1 MRIKRV
7 KARNIYSF
15 KNLDLD
21 LTKYNGIVRILGN
34 NLDSGASNG
43 AGKSAILEVIT
54 LGIFGKTIRKSNED
68 SIVNTQFGSGL
79 SVTLLL
85 DKEGVGDIEITRT
98 KRPTSLNFIVNGVNQ
113 NKENAP
119 ETQKYIEEVLET
131 DYKSFMASV
140 VFGQHSSFSFLDSN
154 PEDKRK
160 IIRNCFNLD
169 DMFGKRSAV
178 KQLRSGYNAEMKTT
192 QVFLNKLLTERE
204 QLGDQ
209 IPDEKYSLIEL
220 PSLEE
225 ILEAEGAIAVW
236 KNEIATSQ
244 ISLRKAKEKIKKL
257 QESKD
262 AGVFKEDKECPVC
275 KNSYLKCQTHDDLVK
290 ITTELKEFQATAL
303 ANQVDIDFST
313 DDIKQMTPKYSSAEW
328 AKYNE
333 KNRLIETSQASR
345 DRLTEVTSQIDE
357 YSGRVNELE
366 TLIEVMKFWELA
378 FSEKGLIKY
387 VIRNILEYFNSK
399 CNEYISILTSSQF
412 SIEFTDGLEE
422 TIKNNG
428 LVTKYISLSGGE
440 KRRVNLAIMLALQDL
455 SAKIS
460 RTNCN
465 VIFFDE
471 VCDNIDDSGISAV
484 NNLLDALRLQYP
496 DKVLLLITHNTHLQ
510 DLLSESQ
517 YILVTKKE
525 GLSTIG

>member
-275 KNSYLKCQTHDDLVK
+275 KNST
-290 ITTELKEFQATAL
+290 
-303 ANQVDIDFST
+303 
-313 DDIKQMTPKYSSAEW
+313 
-328 AKYNE
+328 
-333 KNRLIETSQASR
+333 
-345 DRLTEVTSQIDE
+345 
-357 YSGRVNELE
+357 
-366 TLIEVMKFWELA
+366 
-378 FSEKGLIKY
+378 
-387 VIRNILEYFNSK
+387 
-399 CNEYISILTSSQF
+399 
-412 SIEFTDGLEE
+412 
-422 TIKNNG
+422 
-428 LVTKYISLSGGE
+428 
-440 KRRVNLAIMLALQDL
+440 
-455 SAKIS
+455 
-460 RTNCN
+460 
-465 VIFFDE
+465 
-471 VCDNIDDSGISAV
+471 
-484 NNLLDALRLQYP
+484 
-496 DKVLLLITHNTHLQ
+496 
-510 DLLSESQ
+510 
-517 YILVTKKE
+517 
-525 GLSTIG
+525 